1 MIFFLKE
8 AEEKQHLNIYI
19 HIYLYVKI
27 KPNIFKLSSVQK
39 RGEAS
44 SHLLWCIRDRVSVK
58 NNEIKSYI
66 LDQSDSAAQ
75 F

>member
-1 MIFFLKE
+1 MIFFFLKE
-8 AEEKQHLNIYI
+8 AEEKQRLNIYI
-19 HIYLYVKI
+19 HVKME
-27 KPNIFKLSSVQK
+27 PNIFKLSSIQK

-44 SHLLWCIRDRVSVK
+44 SHLLWCIRDRVSIK
-58 NNEIKSYI
+58 NNEIKTYI